1 MVDRDVRGRALAIGR
16 WSGFAA
22 AIVGVGTVLLAT
34 LLAPWFSWNGDALS
48 DLGDP
53 ARATAPSFNAGVF
66 LAGFLGFV
74 FVVRL
79 WIEVEGSNWVRRLA
93 LVVLGTS
100 FASLGLV
107 GVFPVGSDLH
117 FPVAV
122 GYFVALTG
130 GLWLYGSADAL
141 EGATKRGVATI
152 WLGIASVSGWG
163 VVAAIPST
171 SGIAIPEAVST
182 IALAGWAVSTTLRLG
197 RKTGE

>member
-1 MVDRDVRGRALAIGR
+1 MVDRDVRGRALAIGT

-34 LLAPWFSWNGDALS
+34 LLAPWFAWTGDALS
-48 DLGDP
+48 DLGSP
-53 ARATAPSFNAGVF
+53 ARATAPLFNAGVF
-66 LAGFLGFV
+66 LAGLLGLV

-79 WIEVEGSNWVRRLA
+79 WIGVEGSTWLRRVA

-107 GVFPVGSDLH
+107 GVFPVGTGLH

-122 GYFVALTG
+122 GYFVALTY

-141 EGATKRGVATI
+141 EGATRRGVATI
-152 WLGIASVSGWG
+152 WLGVATVTGW
-163 VVAAIPST
+163 VALVAIPSI

-182 IALAGWAVSTTLRLG
+182 IALATWAVSTTLRVR
-197 RKTGE
+197 RKTDG